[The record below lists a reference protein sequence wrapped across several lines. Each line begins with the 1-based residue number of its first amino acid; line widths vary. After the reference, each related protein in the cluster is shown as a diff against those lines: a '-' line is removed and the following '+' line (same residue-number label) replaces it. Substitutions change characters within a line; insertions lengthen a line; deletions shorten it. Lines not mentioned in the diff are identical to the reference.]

1 MANANV
7 TVKLD
12 LTGANTIRAALI
24 RHRNALMEEARL
36 EDVRATADRLR
47 AEAGN
52 AEDLL
57 RRDFPGI
64 GGE

>member
-12 LTGANTIRAALI
+12 LAGANTIRAALI
-24 RHRNALMEEARL
+24 RHRDALMDEARMA
-36 EDVRATADRLR
+36 ETTAAADRLR
-47 AEAGN
+47 TQAGH

-57 RRDFPGI
+57 RRDFNGDE
-64 GGE
+64 GN